1 MGRSPLQ
8 TLVQDHLPPPYSWED
23 LHFLLWLKPPT
34 FSV

>member
-8 TLVQDHLPPPYSWED
+8 TLVRDYLPPHSWED